1 MNGTPFVKE
10 NFRWNGMYLWYYD
23 PALAEQF
30 GAGREN
36 FVARFKYNRRD
47 RASFQ
52 KFLIAN
58 FSVEEYFNAMNKLQ
72 APAQIL
78 KSKGWVSPTMK
89 RAREFINA

>member
-10 NFRWNGMYLWYYD
+10 NFYWDGMYLSYYD
-23 PALAEQF
+23 PKI
-30 GAGREN
+30 R

-58 FSVEEYFNAMNKLQ
+58 FSVQEYFDALLKSQ

-78 KSKGWVSPTMK
+78 KAKGWVSPTMK
-89 RAREFINA
+89 RALELANA